1 MKITFIAGIL
11 LLLITVA
18 VVSCQSDEQVEFSR
32 YYSGGSSIYQQ
43 HCQNCHGEKGEGLQ
57 SLIPPLTDSIYLRS
71 NKTLLAC
78 FLKNGLKGKIVI
90 NKREFDDEM
99 KPDELAPIEIAKV
112 LTYVTNSFGNKMGTI
127 NLQMVEANLAKCQ

>member
-1 MKITFIAGIL
+1 MKIKLIAGIL
-11 LLLITVA
+11 LLLTIVVA
-18 VVSCQSDEQVEFSR
+18 SCQSDEQVEFSR

-43 HCQNCHGEKGEGLQ
+43 HCENCHGKKGEGLQ
-57 SLIPPLTDSIYLRS
+57 SLIPPLNDSAYLKS

-112 LTYVTNSFGNKMGTI
+112 LTYVTNSFGNKMGLI
-127 NLQMVEANLAKCQ
+127 NLQMVEGDLAKCR

>member
-57 SLIPPLTDSIYLRS
+57 SLIPPLTDSTYLRS

-99 KPDELAPIEIAKV
+99 KPGELAPIEIAKV
-112 LTYVTNSFGNKMGTI
+112 LTYITNSFGNKMGTI
-127 NLQMVEANLAKCQ
+127 NLQMVEANLAKCP